1 MVYREEHA
9 AAPQLQP
16 AAYGSHA
23 RSWLAQLLRNASQV
37 LDTLAAA
44 LALQPQRTSAAEP
57 TLEYHAEAGAP
68 EGALYVNGQLVGH
81 LTGVQRL

>member
-9 AAPQLQP
+9 AAPQLHP
-16 AAYGSHA
+16 AAHGGSA
-23 RSWLAQLLRNASQV
+23 RGWLAQLLRNASQV

-44 LALQPQRTSAAEP
+44 LALQPQHTSGGEP